1 MSWSEGPSFFH
12 LGGVERGGFFLSSCV
27 WCGGWIVHFPCK
39 LFFWGILGSLD
50 SFFFFWG
57 SEGQIKLTHCE
68 KKIELGRHLI

>member
-1 MSWSEGPSFFH
+1 
-12 LGGVERGGFFLSSCV
+12 
-27 WCGGWIVHFPCK
+27 
-39 LFFWGILGSLD
+39 LGSLD